1 MSDLYA
7 VLGVER
13 TADLQSIRDAYR
25 RRARRH
31 HPDLGGDQQRM
42 MALNKAWHVL
52 RDPER
57 RAAYDATLV
66 RSKRKHPRS
75 RDGHSVLDFGRYEG
89 WSIGEIASQDDN
101 YLEWLSRTQTG
112 RAYRR
117 EIREVLANRTEAGEA
132 LRPTPVATKRRRFA
146 GMRVG

>member
-1 MSDLYA
+1 LSDLYA

-13 TADLQSIRDAYR
+13 TADLRSIRDAYR

-57 RAAYDATLV
+57 RAAYDAKLARPRT
-66 RSKRKHPRS
+66 KHPRT
-75 RDGHSVLDFGRYEG
+75 RDGHTVLDFGRYEG
-89 WSIGEIASQDDN
+89 WSLGEIAAHDDN

-112 RAYRR
+112 RALRR
-117 EIREVLANRTEAGEA
+117 EIREVLASQAQTMES
-132 LRPTPVATKRRRFA
+132 LRPAPVATKPRRF
-146 GMRVG
+146 GRQKVR